1 MFDPERLLGGMLKQG
16 LRHGLRGNR
25 RRSLTSNLLGGGLS
39 TVAAVGAIGVAI
51 AAFEHF
57 TKKGPSAPPP
67 SPSSG
72 SGVPP
77 PPPASPPAAP
87 PADLLTSGTAE
98 SEEEVLAAGDRALL
112 LLQAMIAAANADG
125 EIDEDEQ
132 AGIIAQMNSADTTDA
147 DRTFL
152 QGQLESPPSIDSLI
166 PQIDSHELAVQ
177 VYAVSLAAIE
187 LDTKAERD
195 YLKYLSMRL
204 DLDDATVAELHE
216 RFGPHHR
223 PKSS

>member
-1 MFDPERLLGGMLKQG
+1 MLKQG

-51 AAFEHF
+51 AAFDHF
-57 TKKGPSAPPP
+57 TKKNPSAPPP
-67 SPSSG
+67 APSAG
-72 SGVPP
+72 AGGPP
-77 PPPASPPAAP
+77 PPPAAPPTAP
-87 PADLLTSGTAE
+87 PAGLVTSEVE
-98 SEEEVLAAGDRALL
+98 SSIGEGLNTGDRALL
-112 LLQAMIAAANADG
+112 LLQVMIAAANADG
-125 EIDEDEQ
+125 EIDELEQ
-132 AGIIAQMNSADTTDA
+132 AAIIAQMKESGTTA
-147 DRTFL
+147 EDRMFL
-152 QGQLESPPSIDSLI
+152 QEQLESPPSIDSLI

-177 VYAVSLAAIE
+177 VYAISLAAIE

-204 DLDDATVAELHE
+204 DLDDATVADLHE